1 MMRTLGELATLCGAE
16 LRGDAGLE
24 IRGVATL
31 ANATSEQVAFLANP
45 KYQSQLAGT
54 RAAAV
59 ILDPVMAAD
68 WSGAALV
75 SQNPYL
81 AYARVA
87 GAFERREPIPPGVHA
102 TACVASDAR
111 IAGSARIG
119 PGVVIGS
126 GTEIGDNV
134 EIGANCVIAEK
145 CLIGATTR
153 LAANVTL
160 YDHVVIGSRCLL
172 HSGVV
177 VGADGFGH
185 APVEPVEPVGP
196 VGESSWEKVPQ
207 LGAVRIGDDVE
218 IGANTTID
226 RGALDDTIIETG
238 VRLDNLIQVAHNVH
252 IGAHTAI
259 AGTTAIAGSTRIGSH
274 CMIAGGVGIAGH
286 LEIASGVTILAR
298 TLVTHSIREKGV
310 YAGSHPMEEVHAW
323 RKNNA
328 RLRRLDELA
337 RRVAALEKQ
346 VMNRGKADK

>member
-1 MMRTLGELATLCGAE
+1 MTRTLGELATLCGAE
-16 LRGDAGLE
+16 LRGDADLE

-31 ANATSEQVAFLANP
+31 LNATNEQVAFLANP
-45 KYQSQLAGT
+45 KYRSQLAAT
-54 RAAAV
+54 QAAAV
-59 ILDPVMAAD
+59 ILDPATAGD
-68 WSGAALV
+68 WSGAALIA
-75 SQNPYL
+75 QNPYL

-87 GAFERREPIPPGVHA
+87 GAFVRREPIPPGVHA
-102 TACVASDAR
+102 TATVASDAR

-119 PGVVIGS
+119 PGAVIGP
-126 GTEIGDNV
+126 GVEIGDDV

-145 CLIGATTR
+145 CRVGAMTR

-160 YDHVVIGSRCLL
+160 YDQVVIGSRCLL

-177 VGADGFGH
+177 IGADGFGH
-185 APVEPVEPVGP
+185 APVGP

-298 TLVTHSIREKGV
+298 TLVTHSIREEGV

-346 VMNRGKADK
+346 LMDRGKTEK